1 MKDYRREHPQFS
13 LCGLNCLICPMH
25 LGGYCPGCGGGEGH
39 QACAF
44 IRCSLEQGKPEFCF
58 QCSQFPCGRYEAA
71 MEFDSF
77 IPHSAMVRDQERA
90 RELGADTY
98 LARLAEKRAIL
109 DELLAD
115 WNDGRKKS
123 FYCTAVSLLDLAD
136 LYPAMEKLR
145 SCVPAETPIKEK
157 AAAAFKEL
165 QAAARGSNIT
175 LKLNKKPKK

>member
-1 MKDYRREHPQFS
+1 
-13 LCGLNCLICPMH
+13 
-25 LGGYCPGCGGGEGH
+25 
-39 QACAF
+39 
-44 IRCSLEQGKPEFCF
+44 
-58 QCSQFPCGRYEAA
+58 

-123 FYCTAVSLLDLAD
+123 FYGTAVSLLDLAD

-165 QAAARGSNIT
+165 QAVARGSNIT